1 MDDPFYKQMIKAV
14 LRELNRYKSLA
25 MALFIVAS
33 FVVLLAGYLYPKQYV
48 TRSLIY
54 ADVTNIIE
62 PLLRGRAVSTELY
75 RPAKAR
81 EVLYTSRIM
90 DQVVKEAG
98 LVDENS
104 PRSEIDRM
112 VNHVRQNTTIEV
124 ENENYFRV
132 TYTDLDPDLSFNIH
146 NALVNVFITDA
157 ADSKRQESRGAYQF
171 IDEQVK
177 AYQRKLQEA
186 DNRLKE
192 FNAANRDGTAQSVN
206 NRIES
211 LTQQIES
218 LQLEIDE
225 QDARTASL
233 QSQLTSEGQFLA
245 KRSQVDALSERL
257 AQMVSQLDTLRLSYQ
272 ETYPDIVSLKGQIAE
287 LEADIRKT
295 EGQDVTNSN
304 PGGGDGTANPYY
316 QELKSQLVQA
326 RVDQGTLRKR
336 KKVLERIL
344 SEQYERSSRIV
355 ERGAEL
361 TELTRDYNV
370 TKEVYEQMLERKEAA
385 RLSMTLDIEGQGVNY
400 KIQEAAAF
408 PRKPS
413 GIQFWHLAIAGPLI
427 GLLLPL
433 GLLVAYVM
441 VDPRV
446 RFTKVLQDLL
456 PKDVALLGVVPH
468 YNTPVAKRIVKSDM
482 LAYGGL
488 ALVAM
493 AVYIGLVVMI
503 VTQTV

>member
-1 MDDPFYKQMIKAV
+1 MDAPFYKQIIQAV
-14 LRELNRYKSLA
+14 LRELNQYKSLA
-25 MALFIVAS
+25 MALFIIGS
-33 FVVLLAGYLYPKQYV
+33 FVVLLIGYLYPKQYV
-48 TRSLIY
+48 TRSLLY

-90 DQVVKEAG
+90 DRVVKEAG
-98 LVDENS
+98 LVSDDAS
-104 PRSEIDRM
+104 RGEIDRM
-112 VNHVRQNTTIEV
+112 VNHVRQNTTIDV

-132 TYTDLDPDLSFNIH
+132 TYTDLDPDLSFNVH

-157 ADSKRQESRGAYQF
+157 ADSKRKESRGAYQF

-177 AYQRKLQEA
+177 AYSRKLAEA

-192 FNAANRDGTAQSVN
+192 FNAANRDGTVDSVSR
-206 NRIES
+206 RIES
-211 LTQQIES
+211 LRSQIEE
-218 LQLEIDE
+218 LQLQIDE

-245 KRSQVDALSERL
+245 KRSQVDALTERL
-257 AQMVSQLDTLRLSYQ
+257 AQMQSQLDTLRLSYQ

-287 LEADIRKT
+287 LQDDIRSV
-295 EGQDVTNSN
+295 EGQELT
-304 PGGGDGTANPYY
+304 GGGSGDSAANPYY
-316 QELKSQLVQA
+316 QELKSQVVQA

-336 KKVLERIL
+336 KSVLERML
-344 SEQYERSSRIV
+344 GDEYQRSERIAERQ
-355 ERGAEL
+355 AEL

-400 KIQEAAAF
+400 KIQEPAVF
-408 PRKPS
+408 PRAPS
-413 GIQFWHLAIAGPLI
+413 GIQFWHLALAGPLI

-446 RFTKVLQDLL
+446 RFTNVLQDIL
-456 PKDVALLGVVPH
+456 PPDVALLGVVPH
-468 YNTPVAKRIVKSDM
+468 YNTPMAKRVMKSDM
-482 LAYGGL
+482 LAYAGL

-493 AVYIGLVVMI
+493 AVYVGLVVMI
-503 VTQTV
+503 VTKAV

>member
-1 MDDPFYKQMIKAV
+1 MDAPFYKQMIQAV
-14 LRELNRYKSLA
+14 LRELNQYKSLA
-25 MALFIVAS
+25 MALFIIVS
-33 FVVLLAGYLYPKQYV
+33 FVVLLIGYLYPKQYV
-48 TRSLIY
+48 TRSLLY

-90 DQVVKEAG
+90 DRVVKEAG
-98 LVDENS
+98 LVGEDAS
-104 PRSEIDRM
+104 RVEIDRM

-132 TYTDLDPDLSFNIH
+132 TYWDLDPDLSFNVH
-146 NALVNVFITDA
+146 NALVNVFISDA
-157 ADSKRQESRGAYQF
+157 ADSKRKESRAAYQF

-177 AYQRKLQEA
+177 AYSRKLAEA

-192 FNAANRDGTAQSVN
+192 FNAANRDGTVESVSR
-206 NRIES
+206 RIES
-211 LTQQIES
+211 LRAQIEE
-218 LQLEIDE
+218 LQLQIDE

-245 KRSQVDALSERL
+245 KRSQVDALTERL
-257 AQMVSQLDTLRLSYQ
+257 AQMQSQLDTLRLSYQ
-272 ETYPDIVSLKGQIAE
+272 DTYPDIVSLKGQIAE
-287 LEADIRKT
+287 LQDDIRSV
-295 EGQDVTNSN
+295 ESQEAV
-304 PGGGDGTANPYY
+304 GGSGSTGDSAANPYY
-316 QELKSQLVQA
+316 QELKSQVVQA

-336 KKVLERIL
+336 KSVLGRMLDEEYKRAERIA
-344 SEQYERSSRIV
+344 ERQ
-355 ERGAEL
+355 AEL

-400 KIQEAAAF
+400 KIQEPAVF
-408 PRKPS
+408 PIKPS
-413 GIQFWHLAIAGPLI
+413 GIQFWHLALAGPII
-427 GLLLPL
+427 GLLLPI
-433 GLLVAYVM
+433 GLLIAYVI
-441 VDPRV
+441 VDPRI
-446 RFTKVLQDLL
+446 RFTNALQDLL
-456 PKDVALLGVVPH
+456 PPDVSLLGVVPH
-468 YNTPVAKRIVKSDM
+468 YNTPMAKRVMRSDM

-493 AVYIGLVVMI
+493 AAYVGLVVMI
-503 VTQTV
+503 VTEAV